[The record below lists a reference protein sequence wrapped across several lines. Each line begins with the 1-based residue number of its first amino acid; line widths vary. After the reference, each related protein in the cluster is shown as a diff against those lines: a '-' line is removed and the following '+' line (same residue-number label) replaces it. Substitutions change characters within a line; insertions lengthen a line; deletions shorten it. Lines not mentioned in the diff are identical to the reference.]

1 MKRVGAADLE
11 PLAERLGHRF
21 AEPKLLLEALTH
33 PSAHTARKARTP
45 NYQRLEFLGDRV
57 LALAVADLLIEA
69 YPEATEGELSRR
81 LTQLVRAE
89 TCAEVAAELGLGGW
103 LVLGAGEDASGGR
116 FKTPILGDAA
126 EAVIGAIYRDAGFAA
141 AAEFVRRAWGARVG
155 DPDSGERRDAK
166 TTLQEIVQGR
176 GLPTPVYRT
185 IERTGADHA
194 PEFRVAVLVE
204 GLGEAEGRG
213 GSKRAAEQAAAEA
226 FRAAHLRAAA
236 HG

>member
-1 MKRVGAADLE
+1 MKRAGAADLE

-57 LALAVADLLIEA
+57 LALAVADLLIEDH
-69 YPEATEGELSRR
+69 PGATEGELSRR
-81 LTQLVRAE
+81 LTQLVRKE

-126 EAVIGAIYRDAGFAA
+126 EAVIGAIYRDAGYAPAA
-141 AAEFVRRAWGARVG
+141 AFVRRAWGPHVR
-155 DPDSGERRDAK
+155 DPGSERRDAK

-226 FRAAHLRAAA
+226 FRAAHLASAA